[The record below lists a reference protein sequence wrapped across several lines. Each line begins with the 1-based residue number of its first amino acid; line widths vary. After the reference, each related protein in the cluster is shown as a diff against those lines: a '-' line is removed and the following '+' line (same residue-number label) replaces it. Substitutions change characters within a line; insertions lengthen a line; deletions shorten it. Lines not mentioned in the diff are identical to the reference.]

1 MKNMKIGTRLAL
13 GFGVIILLLVVLAS
27 IGFWRILDSNAA
39 SANLRERQ
47 DINTLVLQWARQA
60 ETNTSLALGAANMND
75 PEARGR
81 AETGMA
87 KSDESIQAARK
98 ALEARDTSADFKAL
112 FQKASATQDA
122 FFAGRKK
129 AFDDLENWEVGRAN
143 EFFNHE
149 MPKLTQTLIQQ
160 VDQLALYQQGLIND
174 INQETQASNQLGLM
188 VLAAAALLAL
198 LISPLLAW
206 RTTRSITHP
215 LRHAIGLAEAVAQR
229 DLSHQV
235 HATGHDE
242 VGQLLQA
249 LASMAGNL
257 RHTVSDVRGGAES
270 IASAANQISAGNLDL
285 SSRTE
290 QQASSLAQ
298 TAATMEEITATVRQ
312 NADNTQQANSLAA
325 AAAKTAADG
334 GDMVAELVATMGEI
348 NSKSQQVADI
358 IGVIDSIAFQTN
370 ILALNAAVEAARA
383 GEQGRGF
390 AVVAAEVRALAQR
403 SASAAKEIKDLIDD
417 SVQATSKGNDQAAH
431 AGDTMQE
438 IVTSI
443 NRVTDI
449 MGEINAANREQT
461 TGIEE
466 INSAITQMDD
476 VTRQNASLVEESA
489 AAATSLQ
496 AQADHLADLVATF
509 NLGDQAG
516 AAQRGSGR
524 ARAGAGAS
532 AGAAG
537 MGGTGGASGPQAG
550 GTAAARLPSA
560 PEKVVS
566 PAPGRTP
573 RAAPKAAPGAPAGNR
588 PALRAPGKPAPAT
601 ADTEEWTEF

>member
-1 MKNMKIGTRLAL
+1 MKNLKIGTRLAL
-13 GFGVIILLLVVLAS
+13 GFGAIIVLLAVLS
-27 IGFWRILDSNAA
+27 GIGFWRILDGNAA
-39 SANLRERQ
+39 SANLRGRQ

-60 ETNTSLALGAANMND
+60 QDNISLALGAANMSD
-75 PEARGR
+75 PDAREQ
-81 AETGMA
+81 AEVA
-87 KSDESIQAARK
+87 LAQSDALIMAARE
-98 ALEARDTSADFKAL
+98 ALAAHQARPEFVAL
-112 FQKASATQDA
+112 LDQAGATQDA

-129 AFDDLENWEVGRAN
+129 AFDDLKDWEFTRAN
-143 EFFNHE
+143 EFFNHD
-149 MPKLTQTLIQQ
+149 MPQLSKTLIQQ
-160 VDQLALYQQGLIND
+160 VDQLARYQQGLING

-188 VLAAAALLAL
+188 ILAAASLLAL

-206 RTTRSITHP
+206 RTTRSITRP
-215 LRHAIGLAEAVAQR
+215 LRRAIGLAEAVARR

-235 HATGHDE
+235 RATGRDE
-242 VGQLLQA
+242 VGQLLRA
-249 LASMAGNL
+249 LASMADHL

-270 IASAANQISAGNLDL
+270 IASAAHEISAGNLDL

-358 IGVIDSIAFQTN
+358 ISVIDSIAFQTN

-403 SASAAKEIKDLIDD
+403 SAGAAKEIKDLIDS
-417 SVQATSKGNDQAAH
+417 SVETTTKGNDQAAH
-431 AGDTMQE
+431 AGDTMQA

-466 INSAITQMDD
+466 INSAITQMDG

-489 AAATSLQ
+489 AAATSLR
-496 AQADHLADLVATF
+496 AQADHLASLVATF
-509 NLGDQAG
+509 NLGDPVG
-516 AAQRGSGR
+516 EGH
-524 ARAGAGAS
+524 RAG
-532 AGAAG
+532 
-537 MGGTGGASGPQAG
+537 
-550 GTAAARLPSA
+550 RLRLGLVPF
-560 PEKVVS
+560 
-566 PAPGRTP
+566 R
-573 RAAPKAAPGAPAGNR
+573 
-588 PALRAPGKPAPAT
+588 
-601 ADTEEWTEF
+601 